1 MWQKEY
7 YFSYNNFRISCIDA
21 SLKTNPEEKYLCN
34 SYKISCKFH
43 PLIIERIF
51 LHSSNTNILIHI
63 WYEEHNLFT
72 WVSRNIF
79 EMSFRYG
86 KFASRFGFTFVLL
99 IVYIYFTQKY
109 NFWYTI
115 YVVHFKSAIYK
126 PSFLIFF
133 RIVLTKIL
141 HNKNIKIFYFY
152 IY

>member
-1 MWQKEY
+1 MIWLIENQDAIVLILGSNTLMWQKEY

-43 PLIIERIF
+43 PFIVERIF

-79 EMSFRYG
+79 EMSFRYV

-109 NFWYTI
+109 NFWYTT
-115 YVVHFKSAIYK
+115 
-126 PSFLIFF
+126 LC
-133 RIVLTKIL
+133 IL
-141 HNKNIKIFYFY
+141 NRLY
-152 IY
+152 I